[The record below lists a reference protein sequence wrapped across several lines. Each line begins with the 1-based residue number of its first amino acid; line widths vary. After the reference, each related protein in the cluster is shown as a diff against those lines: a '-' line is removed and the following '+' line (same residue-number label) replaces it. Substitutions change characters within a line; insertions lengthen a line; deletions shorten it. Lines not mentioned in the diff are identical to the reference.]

1 MRKLGLFK
9 PSTCPKCEVFTIIPT
24 EVDPQDINPVGEFL
38 VSVRPC
44 RGVPAE
50 SSKVTMIPVG
60 QVVEDDYSL
69 MSLAEVL
76 TRLPE
81 KLHNDFFDQLIVVGG
96 RTPEEVYLKMILPG
110 SDISAQVVQRFCK
123 EYLSLT
129 PDRWRIFDPA
139 ERAETKREEGKP
151 LFVAGTEIM
160 SRPSS
165 AFRNQPPKQELL
177 LFA

>member
-24 EVDPQDINPVGEFL
+24 EVDPQGIDPVGEFL

-81 KLHNDFFDQLIVVGG
+81 KLHNDFFSQLIVVGG

-110 SDISAQVVQRFCK
+110 SKISTQVTERFCK
-123 EYLSLT
+123 EYLSHT

-139 ERAETKREEGKP
+139 EEVEVKKKEGGP
-151 LFVAGTEIM
+151 LFVAGTEIL

-165 AFRNQPPKQELL
+165 SPQSQLPKQELL
-177 LFA
+177 HFA